1 MKTIEIK
8 EAARLVAEGDKLSS
22 AERLKLQQQRLHELV
37 TYAREH
43 SPWLAKHYANLPE
56 NFTLTDLPIVYKKDM
71 LENYDD
77 YVTDRNIHIQDVLN
91 YVDRP
96 TDDTSLFLGQYTA
109 LKTSGSTGNPLPMVR
124 DDYHNKIHGQM
135 MAQRLMGGIP
145 PEVLSLK
152 HNHIATVIHLANG
165 ASSYSAFLRTKNAV
179 PEAAHNLLGLSCL
192 DSVNHLVEQLNEF
205 QPTTITGYPSMLVPL
220 AVEQMK
226 GNLRLHVKLIVTSAE
241 MLTEKDYNVLR
252 EAFHCP
258 VLNNYCMTEGGEIAM
273 TRGSSR
279 LHVNE
284 DWVIVEPV
292 DKDMNPLGES
302 DQWSAGLLITDLTNF
317 VQPIIRYYV
326 SDVVRI
332 TPLTPPEG
340 AKTVDHCNLP
350 CLEINGRMLDNYTI
364 CGKTFAVVGLVT
376 ESEVWPHLVKYQ
388 FVQTADD
395 TIQLRG
401 LCSADSDPAEVL
413 DRLSKHLKQ
422 FLDQHGCP
430 EAKVEWSLEPFIPN
444 KRGGK
449 IPIYVNRQRQ

>member
-1 MKTIEIK
+1 MKTIEMK

-22 AERLKLQQQRLHELV
+22 AERLKLQQQRLRELV
-37 TYAREH
+37 AYAREH

-56 NFTLTDLPIVYKKDM
+56 NFTLTDLPIVQKKDM

-77 YVTDRNIHIQDVLN
+77 YVTDRNIHIQDVLK
-91 YVDRP
+91 YVERP
-96 TDDTSLFLGQYTA
+96 ADDTSLFLGQYTA

-152 HNHIATVIHLANG
+152 HHRYASVIHLANG
-165 ASSYSAFLRTKNAV
+165 ASSYNDFLRTKAAF
-179 PEAAHNLLGLSCL
+179 PEVAHNLIGLSCL

-205 QPTTITGYPSMLVPL
+205 QPTSLTGYPSMLVPL

-226 GNLRLHVKLIVTSAE
+226 GNLKLDVKMVCTSAE
-241 MLTEKDYNVLR
+241 MLTEKDYQVVR

-273 TRGSSR
+273 TRGSSH
-279 LHVNE
+279 LHINE

-292 DKDMNPLGES
+292 DKDMNLLGES
-302 DQWSAGLLITDLTNF
+302 DEWSAGLLITDLTNF

-332 TPLTPPEG
+332 SRKP
-340 AKTVDHCNLP
+340 VDDCNLP

-364 CGKTFAVVGLVT
+364 CGKTFGIVGLVT

-395 TIQLRG
+395 TIQVRG
-401 LCSADSDPAEVL
+401 LCSADSNPEEVL
-413 DRLSKHLKQ
+413 DGLSKHLKQ
-422 FLDQHGCP
+422 FLAQHGCP

-444 KRGGK
+444 QRGGK
-449 IPIYVNRQRQ
+449 IPMYVKK